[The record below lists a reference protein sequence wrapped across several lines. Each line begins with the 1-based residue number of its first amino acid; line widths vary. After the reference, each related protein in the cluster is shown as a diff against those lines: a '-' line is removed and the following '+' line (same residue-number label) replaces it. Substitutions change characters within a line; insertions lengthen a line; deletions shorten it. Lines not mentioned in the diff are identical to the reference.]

1 MLQHHDAV
9 SGTSRQHVADDY
21 ARQLSEGWRPCQ
33 VQGWSLGEEGT
44 AWKRGRVGA
53 DLGRG
58 VVEKPTEWPP
68 EGLVGRG
75 LWEEGLREA
84 GAGLRAGSRGERP
97 GASRVDLLLYASP
110 QVLMSNALAHLS
122 GLKEDFAFCRK
133 LNISICP
140 LTQTAERVS
149 RPGAGEAGPG
159 ADPGGWWVE
168 REPEKPLG
176 RVKRRRG

>member
-1 MLQHHDAV
+1 MPASFQKAGGLVRCKGGAW
-9 SGTSRQHVADDY
+9 GRRRQ
-21 ARQLSEGWRPCQ
+21 
-33 VQGWSLGEEGT
+33 EGT

-159 ADPGGWWVE
+159 ADPVGGGWNENQRNLWA
-168 REPEKPLG
+168 G
-176 RVKRRRG
+176 